1 MSRTRHEQVT
11 EVFAAARRLAVAQR
25 EAYLDEVCGGDAG
38 LRADIEALLAQDA
51 RALSQIDAAIDG
63 GAARVLARELAIAP
77 PCGHSKSERGAL
89 RLLVVTT
96 NTV

>member
-25 EAYLDEVCGGDAG
+25 EAYLDEACGGDTG
-38 LRADIEALLAQDA
+38 LRAKVESLLAQDA
-51 RALSQIDAAIDG
+51 RTQADIDAAIDG